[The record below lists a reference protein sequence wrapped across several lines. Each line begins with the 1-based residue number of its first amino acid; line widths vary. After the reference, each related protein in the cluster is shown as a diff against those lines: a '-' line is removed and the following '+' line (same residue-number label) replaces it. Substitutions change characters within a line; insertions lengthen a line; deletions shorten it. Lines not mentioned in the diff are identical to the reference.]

1 MQTNKIKQ
9 NKAFIKTSFNKSV
22 STNSATPWQLPLC
35 STDCYTVLLCFRH
48 HRHHVV
54 TEKPVDVLDHI
65 AEFLYTLEMLISVSF
80 F

>member
-9 NKAFIKTSFNKSV
+9 NKAFIKQVLTNQSV
-22 STNSATPWQLPLC
+22 Q
-35 STDCYTVLLCFRH
+35 TVLLRFRH